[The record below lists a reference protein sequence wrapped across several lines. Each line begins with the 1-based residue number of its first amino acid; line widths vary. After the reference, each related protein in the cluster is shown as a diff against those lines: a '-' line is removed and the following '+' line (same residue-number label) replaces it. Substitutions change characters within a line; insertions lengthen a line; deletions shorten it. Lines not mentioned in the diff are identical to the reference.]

1 MPNWLVRF
9 DEPLISVLG
18 WAGIFCLTSTAYFSK
33 FVWQRMNLISLCTKL
48 SASQNYSDGKEG
60 RAGLRLNLVGQT
72 GPRRRHPRQC
82 KGLQK
87 SSPSGGAFIRLSKST
102 TGGWSGLWIQES
114 NMENVTAKFRQR
126 SLHFKLF
133 GKRSISLKPWELAE
147 LAKSHSVHRKRSFDK
162 VNCSLNKLD
171 KRSVCQTFVVKRF
184 YICRSTQA

>member
-33 FVWQRMNLISLCTKL
+33 FVWQRMNLISLC
-48 SASQNYSDGKEG
+48 
-60 RAGLRLNLVGQT
+60 QT

-184 YICRSTQA
+184 YICRSTQV